1 MLLAP
6 IRTGCL
12 LPDWW
17 HHFGWSLA
25 KGVSE
30 EAGLQESAG
39 VWCLVFTKFVHIC
52 WGKRPEA
59 EAGGQICRSVRGP
72 PCAVSSLRRECCTV
86 LIPACVHLSKLE

>member
-6 IRTGCL
+6 IRAGCL

-59 EAGGQICRSVRGP
+59 EACGQICTSVRC
-72 PCAVSSLRRECCTV
+72 PCV
-86 LIPACVHLSKLE
+86 LLAIWVESVILC